1 LLCLTEQITFQIVNV
16 FMLKY
21 IRSVLKRR
29 KCGPSVDPIFTLA
42 QRRIPIISLTYP
54 LKLCKISEKLPE
66 IMSKMN
72 ILRTQGEGSRE
83 ETGSL

>member
-1 LLCLTEQITFQIVNV
+1 
-16 FMLKY
+16 MLKY

-29 KCGPSVDPIFTLA
+29 GGGGSVGPILTLA

-54 LKLCKISEKLPE
+54 LKLCNIGEKLPE
-66 IMSKMN
+66 ITSKMN

-83 ETGSL
+83 ETGFL